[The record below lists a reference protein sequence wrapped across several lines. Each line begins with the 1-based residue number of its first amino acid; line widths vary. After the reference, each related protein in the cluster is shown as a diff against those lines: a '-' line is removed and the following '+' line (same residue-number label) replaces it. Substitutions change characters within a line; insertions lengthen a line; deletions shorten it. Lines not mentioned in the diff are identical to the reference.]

1 MKNAILFIS
10 IFTSTL
16 AMAKVEIDMPTI
28 NFGLAKVAAT
38 EVCVQGDYLVTKEE
52 ITFCSDSSRVWV
64 STGPRR
70 SEGYFETVC
79 NSQST
84 EVLSRSISYTAQRCT
99 QWEGRRSENQCSRYE
114 NIIKTIPLSYT
125 YGVYDVHTRRGER
138 FKKLIETRSL
148 TIPACN

>member
-1 MKNAILFIS
+1 MKKAILLIS

-16 AMAKVEIDMPTI
+16 AMAKVEIDMPTV
-28 NFGLAKVAAT
+28 NFGVKKVAAT
-38 EVCVQGDYLVTKEE
+38 EVCVQDANIVTKKE

-64 STGPRR
+64 STGTRR

-79 NSQST
+79 HAEST
-84 EVLSRSISYTAQRCT
+84 EVLSRPIAYTVQRCVR
-99 QWEGRRSENQCSRYE
+99 WEGRRSENQCSRFE
-114 NIIKTIPLSYT
+114 SVIKTIPLSYT

-138 FKKLIETRSL
+138 FRKLIETRSL

>member
-1 MKNAILFIS
+1 MKKAIVFIS
-10 IFTSTL
+10 IITSTL
-16 AMAKVEIDMPTI
+16 AMAKVEIDMPI
-28 NFGLAKVAAT
+28 VNFGLAKVPAS
-38 EVCVQGDYLVTKEE
+38 EVCVEGDNIRTKNE
-52 ITFCSDSSRVWV
+52 ITFCSESSREWV

-79 NSQST
+79 HAESA
-84 EVLSRSISYTAQRCT
+84 EVLSRPIVYAAKRCT
-99 QWEGRRSENQCSRYE
+99 QWVGRRTENQCSRYE
-114 NIIKTIPLSYT
+114 NVLKTIPLSYT

>member
-1 MKNAILFIS
+1 MKKAIVLVS

-16 AMAKVEIDMPTI
+16 AMAKVEVDMPKI
-28 NFGLAKVAAT
+28 NFGLAKVPAS
-38 EVCVQGDYLVTKEE
+38 EVCVQGNNVVTKNE

-79 NSQST
+79 NAEST
-84 EVLSRSISYTAQRCT
+84 EFLSRSISYTAQRCT
-99 QWEGRRSENQCSRYE
+99 KWAGRRSENECSRYE
-114 NIIKTIPLSYT
+114 NVIKTIPLSYT

-138 FKKLIETRSL
+138 FRKLLETRSL

>member
-70 SEGYFETVC
+70 SEGYFKTVC
-79 NSQST
+79 HAENT
-84 EVLSRSISYTAQRCT
+84 EVLSRPVNFTAQRCA
-99 QWEGRRSENQCSRYE
+99 QW
-114 NIIKTIPLSYT
+114 
-125 YGVYDVHTRRGER
+125 
-138 FKKLIETRSL
+138 
-148 TIPACN
+148 